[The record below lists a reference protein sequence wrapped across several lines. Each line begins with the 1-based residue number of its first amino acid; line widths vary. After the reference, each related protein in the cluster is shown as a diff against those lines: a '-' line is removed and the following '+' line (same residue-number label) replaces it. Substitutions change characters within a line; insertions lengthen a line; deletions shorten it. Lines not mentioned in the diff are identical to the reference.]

1 MKTQEKFILGVAL
14 VALFGTVTNYV
25 FFSPILTLLIPLS
38 IFVFKQRKLPSPIAW
53 LYIFLAAFLVSTI
66 FYDWSSLF
74 QFGFYRRDGNFIISY
89 APLFVLPLFH
99 FYYDLGK
106 YLRYFYIFTIGLY
119 GALFLYHI
127 VTISDFSN
135 VHTVVFGGL
144 FIAQN
149 AVGGFLAIV
158 AALGFAYWYHRRNK
172 KELFLF
178 LAVLVMLFATYSRG
192 SILGLIL
199 GVVAWYFTVTKR
211 FKMLIATITVPV
223 VLTVAS
229 VMIGYPFFTNVIS
242 NQQAVETNIENV
254 SGKSANVLMR
264 IFYTFPRAYYLFE
277 HSPVFG
283 TGVGSYNDRPLEL
296 EKVAPLV
303 RYNAQTHNTFSDAHA
318 HHSYLHIL
326 GEQGIVGLGLFLV
339 FWVSLFFYLIGIRGR
354 PVIRDFLLI
363 AYFTLTFAAFTE
375 HRITTP
381 SNMLPFTIAL
391 GLFMVQKVR
400 RQTYIF
406 KKAA

>member
-14 VALFGTVTNYV
+14 VALFGTVTNFV
-25 FFSPILTLLIPLS
+25 FFSPIITLLIPLS
-38 IFVFKQRKLPSPIAW
+38 IFVVNQRKLPVPIAW
-53 LYIFLAAFLVSTI
+53 LYVFLAAFLISTLL
-66 FYDWSSLF
+66 YDWSSLF

-106 YLRYFYIFTIGLY
+106 YLRYFYIFTVGLY

-127 VTISDFSN
+127 ATISDFSS
-135 VHTVVFGGL
+135 VHTIVFGGL

-192 SILGLIL
+192 SILGLIM
-199 GVVAWYFTVTKR
+199 GITAWYLTVTKR
-211 FKMLIATITVPV
+211 FKMLIATITVPII
-223 VLTVAS
+223 LTVAS

-242 NQQAVETNIENV
+242 TQQAVETDIENV

-296 EKVAPLV
+296 KKVAPLV
-303 RYNAQTHNTFSDAHA
+303 QYNAQPHNTFSDAHA

-326 GEQGIVGLGLFLV
+326 GEQGIMGLGLFLV
-339 FWVSLFFYLIGIRGR
+339 FWISLFFYLVRIRGR

-391 GLFMVQKVR
+391 GLFMIQKVR
-400 RQTYIF
+400 KQIYVF